1 MGTSNGDEEEG
12 ADHPAH
18 LLSWSNLLTK
28 CQHMFMTYL
37 SKKDPKT
44 KCSSLRGLCGVFL
57 ARPRQML
64 LMDGEGLVS
73 DVMSGESH
81 PTLQIEAL
89 KCWCEVLIVSH
100 CTI

>member
-1 MGTSNGDEEEG
+1 MEISDADEGEY
-12 ADHPAH
+12 ADQPAP

-28 CQHMFMTYL
+28 CQQMFMTYL
-37 SKKDPKT
+37 SKQDPKT

-64 LMDGEGLVS
+64 LMDGKGLVS
-73 DVMSGESH
+73 DVMSSESH

-89 KCWCEVLIVSH
+89 KCWCEILIVS
-100 CTI
+100 